1 MNELKC
7 LYRGKTK
14 DVYELPGGRALLHFK
29 DDVTGADGV
38 FDPGAN
44 TVGLT
49 IEGVGRANLMMS
61 AYYFELLEKMGIATH
76 YIACDAD
83 AGTMEVVRA
92 SPIGQGLEVICR
104 YRAVGSFIRRYGAYI
119 EEGAP
124 LDAYVEITLKDDARG
139 DPLITQD
146 GLAALQIMD
155 EQAYARVRDLTR
167 RIAGAIRDDLAQRG
181 MELYDIKLEFGTA
194 DGAFLLIDEVSSGNM
209 RVMKDGRYM
218 APEALTAA
226 VLRGEGGHA

>member
-124 LDAYVEITLKDDARG
+124 LDAYVEMTLKDDAKG

>member
-49 IEGVGRANLMMS
+49 IEGVGKANLKMS

-76 YIACDAD
+76 YIACDAN

-119 EEGAP
+119 EEGAL
-124 LDAYVEITLKDDARG
+124 LDAYVEMTLKDDAKG

>member
-49 IEGVGRANLMMS
+49 IEGVGKANLKMS

-76 YIACDAD
+76 YIACDAN

-124 LDAYVEITLKDDARG
+124 LDAYVEMTLKDDAKG

>member
-49 IEGVGRANLMMS
+49 IEGVGKANLKMS

-124 LDAYVEITLKDDARG
+124 LDAYVEMTLKDDARG

-226 VLRGEGGHA
+226 VLRGEGSHA

>member
-83 AGTMEVVRA
+83 AGAMEVVRA

-124 LDAYVEITLKDDARG
+124 LDAYVEMTLKDDAKG